1 MREIQNVRQH
11 PGEPHRR
18 WFTSSTMELILW
30 EDDRGHPLGFQ
41 ILYSTPEQNMALTW
55 RDAHGFTHHTVDNG
69 EHRARRRKMSPI
81 LRATYPPDKCAV
93 RSQFKQTAHTID
105 PTVFLYVC
113 DRLSQATTQI
123 S

>member
-1 MREIQNVRQH
+1 
-11 PGEPHRR
+11 
-18 WFTSSTMELILW
+18 MELILW

-81 LRATYPPDKCAV
+81 LRATYPPDKRAV